1 MITATV
7 KTTAGQQVIDIT
19 RVVEGAV
26 EKSGVKE
33 GICLVHAPH
42 ATAAI
47 IAGEYEPNLEKDYLR
62 FFSEFVPK
70 SDYEH
75 NSIDDNAE
83 AHLKSAFFGSGKE
96 FPVSDGRLVLGTWQS
111 IMLCE
116 FDGPRTRTVNIVV
129 K

>member
-1 MITATV
+1 MLTAAV
-7 KTTAGQQVIDIT
+7 KTSSKQQVVDIT

-26 EKSGVKE
+26 EKSGVAN
-33 GICLVHAPH
+33 GLCLVYLPH

-47 IAGEYEPNLEKDYLR
+47 IVGEYEPNLERDYLR

-70 SDYEH
+70 GNYEH
-75 NSIDDNAE
+75 NAIDDNAE
-83 AHLKSAFFGSGKE
+83 AHLKSAFFGPGKE
-96 FPVSDGRLVLGTWQS
+96 FAVSGGKLVLGTWQS

-116 FDGPRTRTVNIVV
+116 FDGPKTRTVNIVV